1 MKTLNHKYIK
11 VIFVFC
17 TMLLCC
23 GNASA
28 KTYESDYINNS
39 NILNN
44 VPLVVLDDVTTEKSG
59 FNADMQGNTQN
70 CSVEIPVGIPKITS
84 KVINLIK
91 IITPIVLIV
100 FGMIDFAM
108 AVVASDEKKM
118 KDSSSKFIRR
128 TIAAVIIFF
137 VVAIVQFG
145 FGLLGNDDKG
155 VMGCFD
161 CFINGDCGTVTN
173 STQSPSKKPAV
184 SAK

>member
-1 MKTLNHKYIK
+1 MKSLKHKYIK
-11 VIFVFC
+11 ILFIFC
-17 TMLLCC
+17 TMLLFC
-23 GNASA
+23 GNISA
-28 KTYESDYINNS
+28 KPIESDYIISS

-44 VPLVVLDDVTTEKSG
+44 TLEVLTDKTKAG
-59 FNADMQGNTQN
+59 FSADMQGDTEN
-70 CSVEIPVGIPKITS
+70 CSVKIPVGIPKITS
-84 KVINLIK
+84 KIIDLIK
-91 IITPIVLIV
+91 ILTPIALII

-128 TIAAVIIFF
+128 VIAAVAIYF

-161 CFINGDCGTVTN
+161 CFVNGNCDSTSN
-173 STQSPSKKPAV
+173 SNQSSPSSTKTPAV

>member
-17 TMLLCC
+17 AMLLCC

-39 NILNN
+39 NNIQNN
-44 VPLVVLDDVTTEKSG
+44 VPLVILTSTAPVKSG
-59 FNADMQGNTQN
+59 FNADMQGNVPCN
-70 CSVEIPVGIPKITS
+70 NVEIPDGIPKITS

-91 IITPIVLIV
+91 ILTPIVLII

-155 VMGCFD
+155 VMGCVD

-173 STQSPSKKPAV
+173 
-184 SAK
+184 